1 MTQLELFQGKKCVLC
16 GRFFEVDSRVGE
28 RQKCCRAVKCQK
40 QRKKLQLKAWR
51 QKNPG
56 YFGGRYGYVKSWRE
70 ARPGYQK
77 ARRCKKRREIQTQIA
92 PVTPMKSMR
101 LHLRCKWPMGE
112 IQTQF
117 LRVTQ
122 VGQAFWVDGVRTQGP

>member
-16 GRFFEVDSRVGE
+16 GRYFVLDRRVGK
-28 RQKCCRAVKCQK
+28 RQKCCGAAGCQRR
-40 QRKKLQLKAWR
+40 RKKLQLRAWRRQNPDYFHGRYEYVKAWR
-51 QKNPG
+51 LAHPG
-56 YFGGRYGYVKSWRE
+56 YSRAG
-70 ARPGYQK
+70 
-77 ARRCKKRREIQTQIA
+77 RCKKRAVIQTQIA
-92 PVTPMKSMR
+92 PETPIKSMR
-101 LHLRCKWPMGE
+101 LHLRCKWPMDE

>member
-16 GRFFEVDSRVGE
+16 GRFFEVDVRIGE

-40 QRKKLQLKAWR
+40 QRKRRQLKAWR

-77 ARRCKKRREIQTQIA
+77 ARRCKKAVEIQTQIR
-92 PVTPMKSMR
+92 PQTPIKSMR
-101 LHLRCKWPMGE
+101 LHLRCKWPEGE

-122 VGQAFWVDGVRTQGP
+122 VGQAFWVDGVTTQPP